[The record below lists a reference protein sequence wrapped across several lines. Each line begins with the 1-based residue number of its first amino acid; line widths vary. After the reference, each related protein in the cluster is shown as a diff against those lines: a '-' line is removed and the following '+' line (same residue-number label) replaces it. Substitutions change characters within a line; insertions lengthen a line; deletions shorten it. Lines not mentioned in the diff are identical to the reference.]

1 VTEGAYSAEA
11 VATLAQRLGVD
22 LPVCRAVD
30 QLLNHG
36 AGVVATVAR
45 LTAAFGG

>member
-1 VTEGAYSAEA
+1 VS
-11 VATLAQRLGVD
+11 Q
-22 LPVCRAVD
+22 AVD

-36 AGVVATVAR
+36 APLEATVAR

>member
-1 VTEGAYSAEA
+1 V
-11 VATLAQRLGVD
+11 VTLAQRLGVQM
-22 LPVCRAVD
+22 PVSLAVD

-36 AGVVATVAR
+36 AGLDATVQR

>member
-1 VTEGAYSAEA
+1 V
-11 VATLAQRLGVD
+11 VTLARQLGVD
-22 LPVCRAVD
+22 MPVTQAVD

-36 AGVVATVAR
+36 AGLDSTVQR

>member
-1 VTEGAYSAEA
+1 
-11 VATLAQRLGVD
+11 
-22 LPVCRAVD
+22 VD

-36 AGVVATVAR
+36 AGLDATVGR